1 MFVRE
6 SMARSRR
13 LLPAAAMAVTV
24 GATGLVGAAPA
35 AAVPETQV
43 NCTANPGALQPAINA
58 ASPGGTLRV
67 RGTCTGPFTID
78 KDLTLRGNGQAV
90 LDGNSAGLP
99 AVTIGLG
106 GSQVHVTL
114 DHLTITHGTAG
125 VGGGIRNNP
134 SATVT
139 LINSTVQG
147 NTAQYGG
154 GIYTY
159 GTLHL
164 IRSTVKN
171 NTAQSGPGGG
181 IMSDTT
187 VVVTLDNSTV
197 ERNSADDGGGGL
209 YIRSGSTATLT
220 HSTVKDNTALFGGGI
235 TNEGAATLNLDHSTV
250 RGNTASLRGGGID
263 NGGTATLSHS
273 TVERNTS
280 LGGPGSG
287 GGINQQSPSATV
299 TLIQSQVR
307 NNTPDNCAPPGSVP
321 GCTG

>member
-1 MFVRE
+1 MFVRR
-6 SMARSRR
+6 SMATRRR

-24 GATGLVGAAPA
+24 GATGLAGAAPA
-35 AAVPETQV
+35 AAALETQV
-43 NCTANPGALQPAINA
+43 NCTANPGALQPAIDA
-58 ASPGGTLRV
+58 ASPGDTLRV

-78 KDLTLRGNGQAV
+78 KVLTLRGNGQAV

-99 AVTIGLG
+99 AVTIGDLG
-106 GSQVHVTL
+106 GSQAHVTL
-114 DHLTITHGTAG
+114 DHLTITHGNAG

-139 LINSTVQG
+139 LINSTVES

-159 GTLHL
+159 GTVHL
-164 IRSTVKN
+164 IRSTVRN
-171 NTAQSGPGGG
+171 NTAGAGGG

-197 ERNSADDGGGGL
+197 ERNSAGGGGGL
-209 YIRSGSTATLT
+209 YIRAGSTATLT
-220 HSTVKDNTALFGGGI
+220 HSTVRDNTAQVGGGI
-235 TNEGAATLNLDHSTV
+235 TSEGTVTLNLVHSTV
-250 RGNTASLRGGGID
+250 RGNTASDRGGGID
-263 NGGTATLSHS
+263 NGGTATLTHS

-280 LGGPGSG
+280 QGGPGSG

-299 TLIQSQVR
+299 TLSQSQVR
-307 NNTPDNCAPPGSVP
+307 NNTPDNCAPSGSVP
-321 GCTG
+321 GCVG